1 MPMGKVIAQLILFI
15 TLIWSVL
22 KPWDSIL
29 QKSSFQ
35 WHDTVPYVTAVLAV
49 YRTLMRTPLSW
60 SVLTLVV
67 RPHPSFDH
75 CSKLPPAMLAGFR
88 SAALPL
94 LPQNSQTPLY
104 YLPET
109 PSALI
114 ETYADST
121 AIWRHIDST
130 TMSLR
135 YCIISYQ
142 ITPYPANSVTYPL
155 FLFPPSRCVVVYLQI
170 YIKRNLS

>member
-1 MPMGKVIAQLILFI
+1 MGKVIAQLILFI

-49 YRTLMRTPLSW
+49 YRTLVRTPLSL
-60 SVLTLVV
+60 SELTPVV

-75 CSKLPPAMLAGFR
+75 CSKLPPAMLARFR
-88 SAALPL
+88 SAALHL

-104 YLPET
+104 YLPEI

-130 TMSLR
+130 TLSLR

-155 FLFPPSRCVVVYLQI
+155 FPFPAFTLCCCVPPNI
-170 YIKRNLS
+170 YKRNLS